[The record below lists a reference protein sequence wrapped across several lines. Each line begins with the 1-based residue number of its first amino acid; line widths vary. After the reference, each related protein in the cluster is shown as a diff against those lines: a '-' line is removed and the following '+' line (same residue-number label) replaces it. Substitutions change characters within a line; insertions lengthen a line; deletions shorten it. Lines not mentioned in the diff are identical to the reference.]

1 MVPVVESQRPLIP
14 EPGALEIF
22 AGVRPELLSS
32 LAQRNYTDRDVLLAS
47 GAEAEKLIVLV
58 WGHVGIHEGGVRI
71 AARDPV
77 CLLGELAFIDGGF
90 RSASV
95 IAEGDVITYELG
107 DDAVRALLRDQVFL
121 RNLAIELTRK
131 LREATQHRALRYAR
145 EEQLFGAL
153 RRFVSPEVLN
163 DLLARG
169 DDGSPRQAE
178 VVTLFADIRGFTA
191 KTLAMPPEALFRDL
205 GAFYEVAI
213 RVIHDHGGMVDKLIG
228 DEVMGIWGYNPRQD
242 HADRAHEAA
251 VTLARETAALTLDRE
266 PLRIGIGME
275 MGIVTLGVVGSEG
288 KSSFTAIGPSVN
300 LAARLQSETKRLG
313 TTLCLGPV
321 LVGRLSEANRNVLT
335 GPASCD
341 IPGVGDTMVW
351 TYAPKE

>member
-1 MVPVVESQRPLIP
+1 MTESQRPAIP

-22 AGVRPELLSS
+22 AGVRPGLLVG
-32 LAQRNYTDRDVLLAS
+32 LVQRSYADGNVLLAS

-71 AARDPV
+71 ANRDPV
-77 CLLGELAFIDGGF
+77 CLLGEMAVIDGGS

-95 IAEGDVITYELG
+95 IAEGDVLTYELEHE
-107 DDAVRALLRDQVFL
+107 DVQALLADPVFL
-121 RNLAIELTRK
+121 RNLAVELTRK

-145 EEQLFGAL
+145 EEQLFGAF
-153 RRFVSPEVLN
+153 RRFVSPEVLD

-169 DDGSPRQAE
+169 EDGSARQAE
-178 VVTLFADIRGFTA
+178 VVTLFADIRGFTT

-205 GAFYEVAI
+205 GGFYEVAI

-228 DEVMGIWGYNPRQD
+228 DAVMGIWGYNSRAD
-242 HADRAHEAA
+242 HADRAFEAA
-251 VTLARETAALTLDRE
+251 AALASEVAALTLDAQ

-313 TTLCLGPV
+313 TTICLGPV
-321 LVGRLSEANRNVLT
+321 LVGRLSETRRNILT
-335 GPASCD
+335 GPSFRD
-341 IPGVGDTMVW
+341 IKGVDEPVQVW
-351 TYAPKE
+351 SYTPKE